1 MPLERRLSREI
12 FAETEIVELR
22 QVCMTPSGLF
32 EPGKYLVGQLPDAAF
47 EMGLVERLPP
57 VRGKSEQVGPPVP
70 KDPDSESDESE
81 EDDLTSDEADRG

>member
-1 MPLERRLSREI
+1 MALERRLSREV

-47 EMGLVERLPP
+47 EMGLVDTLPP
-57 VRGKSEQVGPPVP
+57 VRGKSEEVGSPANR
-70 KDPDSESDESE
+70 
-81 EDDLTSDEADRG
+81 DDDA

>member
-1 MPLERRLSREI
+1 MALERRLSREV

-47 EMGLVERLPP
+47 EMGLVETLPP
-57 VRGKSEQVGPPVP
+57 VRGKSEEVGPPA
-70 KDPDSESDESE
+70 KLDAEDQGSEK
-81 EDDLTSDEADRG
+81 

>member
-1 MPLERRLSREI
+1 MPLERRLSREV

-47 EMGLVERLPP
+47 EMGLVDALPP
-57 VRGKSEQVGPPVP
+57 VRGKSEEIAPPTPP
-70 KDPDSESDESE
+70 KPE
-81 EDDLTSDEADRG
+81 ETTSD